1 MIRSLTH
8 LRTTPG
14 RHDELARLFE
24 ALGVLVVS
32 GDQPN
37 LIAAELAVSEDD
49 ENEHLLIAEWPSAE
63 HFERW
68 AGGRLA
74 DDLLGRMQPLLEGEP
89 ETHLFRVVESIS

>member
-8 LRTTPG
+8 LRTAPG
-14 RHDELARLFE
+14 HHDELARLFE

-37 LIAAELAVSEDD
+37 LIAAELAVDEDD

-63 HFERW
+63 HYQRW
-68 AGGRLA
+68 SSGALA
-74 DDLLGRMQPLLEGEP
+74 DDLLQRIEPHLAAEP